1 MKLKY
6 KLLCVALVIC
16 MVFPLFVGC
25 QKQFE
30 NNGKIKVVATVFPQY
45 DWAREI
51 AKGSPN
57 IDLSLLLDK
66 GVDMH
71 SFQPTVDDL
80 VKIKEA
86 DVLLYIGG
94 ESDDW
99 IKEAIADK
107 TNENMIEVNLLE
119 ALGNDAK
126 IEEAVN
132 GEEHNHIEEE
142 ESEVHNHSGEEYDEH
157 IWMSIKNAEKLSDV
171 ICDSLSKADSAN
183 KRLYESNAESF
194 VKKLRSYDNKY
205 QRLVENSKNHTL
217 VFADRFPF
225 RYLFDDYNLE
235 YYSAFNGCAA
245 ETEASFATMT
255 RLINN
260 INDENLSS
268 VMVTE
273 SSDKK
278 MAKTIAANTKTKDQ
292 KIYTLDSMQSVNS
305 LDIEKG
311 TTYLS
316 IIKSNLKV
324 LEKALNQ

>member
-1 MKLKY
+1 MKLKF

-16 MVFPLFVGC
+16 MAFLFLGGC
-25 QKQFE
+25 STQVE

-51 AKGSPN
+51 AKGSEN
-57 IDLSLLLDK
+57 IDLSLLLDN

-99 IKEAIADK
+99 IREAIADK

-126 IEEAVN
+126 IEESVN
-132 GEEHNHIEEE
+132 GEEHNHHKEE
-142 ESEVHNHSGEEYDEH
+142 ESEGHNEEEYDEH

-183 KRLYESNAESF
+183 KELYKSNEESF
-194 VKKLRSYDNKY
+194 VKKLRSCDNEY
-205 QRLVENSKNHTL
+205 ESLVENSKNHTL

-255 RLINN
+255 RLINY

-278 MAKTIAANTKTKDQ
+278 MAKTIVANTSTKDQ

-305 LDIEKG
+305 MAIENG

-316 IIKSNLKV
+316 IIESNLKV